1 MAQFWVQ
8 QSQSCPVRVG
18 PSPST
23 CPCPGQT
30 KGKKSRKIV
39 NGTLK
44 QTLCLPVCMAPVV
57 PTDRALCARAAPSP
71 VLLSLLARQ
80 LGTGGRG
87 RKMPRPKLLG
97 VSLVRLMVL
106 EEVDFRRQR
115 RKAAL
120 RGRGGQSTGEQQPEL
135 LCGPAANPDGEW
147 EQALPDSRSK
157 GNMCWEQCR
166 EHAWS

>member
-8 QSQSCPVRVG
+8 QNWSCPVRVG
-18 PSPST
+18 LNPST

-30 KGKKSRKIV
+30 KGKKSQKIV
-39 NGTLK
+39 SGPLK

-57 PTDRALCARAAPSP
+57 PTDGALCARAAPSP
-71 VLLSLLARQ
+71 ALLSLLARQ
-80 LGTGGRG
+80 LSTGGRG
-87 RKMPRPKLLG
+87 RKMPRLTLLG
-97 VSLVRLMVL
+97 VLFVRLMVL
-106 EEVDFRRQR
+106 EEVDFRRQG

-135 LCGPAANPDGEW
+135 HCGPAANPDWEW

-157 GNMCWEQCR
+157 GNLCWEQGR
-166 EHAWS
+166 EHSWS